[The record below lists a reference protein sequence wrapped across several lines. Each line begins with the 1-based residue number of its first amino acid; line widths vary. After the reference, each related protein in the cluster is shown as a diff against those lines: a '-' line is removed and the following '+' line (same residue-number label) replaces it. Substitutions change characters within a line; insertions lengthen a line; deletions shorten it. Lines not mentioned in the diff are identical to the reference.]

1 MTQSSFGEVKD
12 SSISTNSHVV
22 GLIPAAGRGSRLG
35 KLPFSKE
42 LLPLEGPAD
51 LDHPPGADQRTAI
64 DHSMECLMAAGIG
77 RACVVLS
84 SEKEDLRRHLHERWM
99 GHLAVDIKTLDDS
112 PNVPASLNVAFPT
125 VKDADS
131 LLLFPD
137 IVFWPTEAV
146 KAIVDHRLKRGTDIV
161 LALIPASSG
170 EKIDIV
176 TTGERSEI
184 RAVTPKPGTTIS
196 GWTWVAAVW
205 GPQFAAHMHNES
217 SSIAASVLAEHHRE
231 AYVADILNHA
241 INAGLSAETVSFPDG
256 RSFDLGTL
264 EELNSYWASGHR

>member
-1 MTQSSFGEVKD
+1 
-12 SSISTNSHVV
+12 
-22 GLIPAAGRGSRLG
+22 
-35 KLPFSKE
+35 
-42 LLPLEGPAD
+42 
-51 LDHPPGADQRTAI
+51 
-64 DHSMECLMAAGIG
+64 MAAGIG

-99 GHLAVDIKTLDDS
+99 GLLSVDIKTLEDS
-112 PNVPASLNVAFPT
+112 PNVPASLNAAFPT